1 MLTIPDLAGRRCLI
15 TGASSGIG
23 AAVAMALARQGAAI
37 AVHANRGIEAA
48 EAVVAGITADGG
60 NAVVV
65 QADLGQRGTAGPLV
79 DRSAELLGGLDIL
92 INNAGTPF
100 GRVPLATMT
109 DAFFDAVMD
118 LNLRSVFEASRA
130 AIPHLC
136 RAGGG
141 AIINTTSISAR
152 SGGGPGVAAYA
163 AAKAGLSNLTRAF
176 AKELVVDNIR
186 VNAVS
191 PGVILTR
198 IHADSTSPEMMRG
211 MVATIPMGRA
221 GAVEDCTGAYLFL
234 ASAAL
239 SGYITGQII
248 EVNGG
253 QIMP

>member
-1 MLTIPDLAGRRCLI
+1 MLAIPDLNGRRCLV

-23 AAVAMALARQGAAI
+23 AAVAIALAKQGVSV
-37 AVHANRGIEAA
+37 AVHANRGLEGA
-48 EAVVAGITADGG
+48 EAVTRTIKAAGG

-65 QADLGQRGTAGPLV
+65 QADLGRRGTAGPLV
-79 DRSAELLGGLDIL
+79 DQAAQLLGGLDII
-92 INNAGTPF
+92 INNAGTPLD
-100 GRVPLATMT
+100 RVPLATMA
-109 DAFFDAVMD
+109 DEFFDAVMD
-118 LNLRSVFEASRA
+118 LNLRAVFEASRA
-130 AIPHLC
+130 AIPHL
-136 RAGGG
+136 RRSGGG

-163 AAKAGLSNLTRAF
+163 IAKAGLSNLTRAF
-176 AKELVVDNIR
+176 AKEFVADNIR

-198 IHADSTSPEMMRG
+198 IHAESTSPEMMRG

-221 GAVEDCTGAYLFL
+221 GTVGDCTGSYLFL
-234 ASAAL
+234 ASSAL